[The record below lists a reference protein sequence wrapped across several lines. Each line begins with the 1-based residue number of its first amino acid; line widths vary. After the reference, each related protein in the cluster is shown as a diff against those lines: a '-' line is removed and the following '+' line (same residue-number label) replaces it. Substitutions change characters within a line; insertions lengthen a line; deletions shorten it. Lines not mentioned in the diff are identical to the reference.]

1 MADFGQKASEQ
12 INDWPMHVS
21 VLNFRADHARIYVT
35 GFAGSILTE
44 LGFKEPKNLEGS
56 GEEGSAKAF
65 LEMDCKITP
74 DIAIPA
80 PINKA
85 KTIRGKRKSTKITQF

>member
-1 MADFGQKASEQ
+1 MESLSGGQRQ
-12 INDWPMHVS
+12 
-21 VLNFRADHARIYVT
+21 RAWIAMTLAQKTDTILLDEPTTIKGEPQRIVT
-35 GFAGSILTE
+35 LYQGATDTPIM
-44 LGFKEPKNLEGS
+44 P
-56 GEEGSAKAF
+56 GSAKAF